1 MSAVYC
7 ELLKGVRF
15 IPAESSK
22 EERSVVLPREE
33 VEVMCVMVLSSASK
47 LPSIL
52 QKLNNLDVSHL
63 YFFNTEAPHG
73 FGVPLLSLV
82 PFANLLVCEDGVLD
96 DRSLRNGM
104 LLSEAK
110 RMEIPV
116 VSETAL
122 SETLRS

>member
-1 MSAVYC
+1 
-7 ELLKGVRF
+7 
-15 IPAESSK
+15 
-22 EERSVVLPREE
+22 
-33 VEVMCVMVLSSASK
+33 MCVMVLSSTGK
-47 LPSIL
+47 LLSIL
-52 QKLNNLDVSHL
+52 QKLSSIEVSHL
-63 YFFNTEAPHG
+63 YFFNTEAAHG

-116 VSETAL
+116 LSETAL
-122 SETLRS
+122 SEALRS

>member
-1 MSAVYC
+1 
-7 ELLKGVRF
+7 
-15 IPAESSK
+15 
-22 EERSVVLPREE
+22 
-33 VEVMCVMVLSSASK
+33 MCVMVLSSTGK

-52 QKLNNLDVSHL
+52 QKLSSIEVSHL
-63 YFFNTEAPHG
+63 YFFNTEAAHG

-116 VSETAL
+116 LSETAL
-122 SETLRS
+122 SEALRS